1 MLSSLV
7 YVEGIS
13 VTDDNQQLIVAQVY
27 KARQFCEDKGA
38 RFTLLREKVYAL
50 LLEKQSAVGAYE
62 LLDALKLTES
72 SAKPATV
79 YRTLDFLLEFGL
91 IHKIES
97 TNAFVA
103 CHHFDCTHPVQF
115 LICDTCGDVK
125 EIQSEGLKDTLDK
138 QAQTVGFSV
147 VKQTIEAHGTCAIC
161 Q

>member
-1 MLSSLV
+1 MNN
-7 YVEGIS
+7 
-13 VTDDNQQLIVAQVY
+13 TDRYPAAAQVY

-50 LLEKQSAVGAYE
+50 LLEQQGAVGAYE

-79 YRTLDFLLEFGL
+79 YRTSDFLLEFGL

-103 CHHFDCTHPVQF
+103 CHHFDCNHPVQF

-138 QAQTVGFSV
+138 QAQSVGFSV
-147 VKQTIEAHGTCAIC
+147 AKQTIEAHGTCAVC